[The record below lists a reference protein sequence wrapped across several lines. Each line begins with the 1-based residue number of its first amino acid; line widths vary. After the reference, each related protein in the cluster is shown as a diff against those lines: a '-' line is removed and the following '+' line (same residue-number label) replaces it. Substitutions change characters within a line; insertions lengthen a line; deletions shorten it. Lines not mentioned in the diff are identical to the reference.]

1 MPAGTE
7 KKVTRRVGG
16 VRPSQLMYAFG
27 IGSVVDLPNFSVLV
41 GGLDDW
47 DEINQSVITED
58 RLLAAVRAEDGLDAV
73 RELRSAPWEP
83 ETRNAFDSWAF
94 TGVPVTP
101 FPRWLR
107 CSRCSYLGPIDS
119 GLFELE
125 TLPYRPDRARY
136 AHKNCSGR
144 GRPPTAVPARFVIAC
159 SRGHLDEFPWVEF
172 VHKDAPCSGNP
183 ILEAVDLGTG
193 SRSTDVLV
201 KCRTCQQKGFM
212 AQAFGE
218 GSEQVLPLC
227 RGRSPHLRRFDTG
240 GCKEQATAMLLGASN
255 AWFAVTRT
263 VLSIPASSDTVDQLV
278 ADHWSI
284 LANVSTEAELP
295 NLLRFVPELK
305 ALEHHDAAAVWS
317 AIEARKTA
325 QADGVPGGAVERDLV
340 GPEWDVFTN
349 PAGAPVGDDFKLVP
363 TRAPAAFDA
372 WFEPTVLV
380 ERLREVTALVGFTR
394 IDGPDAEARNVA
406 SISRHRPTWVPAA
419 QSRGEGIFLRL
430 REDRVDEWEAR
441 VAGTPRME
449 ALRRAHHDWRKRRG
463 LDPAARWPGERYVL
477 LHTLSH
483 ALINELALECGYAA
497 ASIRE
502 RIYAES
508 PGGERPRMA
517 GILLYTAAPDAEGTL
532 GGLVSLGRPEFAGPV
547 LTRAVRRITLCT
559 SDPMCSDHCPGEHED
574 VLHGAAC
581 HACLFV
587 PETSCERGNR
597 YLERGALCGTLAA
610 AGIGFLEG

>member
-1 MPAGTE
+1 MAGPAE
-7 KKVTRRVGG
+7 RNVTRRVGG

-27 IGSVVDLPNFSVLV
+27 IGSIVDLPNFSVLV

-47 DEINQSVITED
+47 DETKQAVISED
-58 RLLAAVRAEDGLDAV
+58 RLLSAVRAEPGLEAV
-73 RELRSAPWEP
+73 RELRSAPWEA
-83 ETRNAFDSWAF
+83 ETRNPFDPWAM

-125 TLPYRPDRARY
+125 TSPYRPDRARY
-136 AHKNCSGR
+136 THKNCSGR
-144 GRPPTAVPARFVIAC
+144 GRPPTAVPARFVVAC

-172 VHKDAPCSGNP
+172 VHKDGPCSGNP

-201 KCRTCQQKGFM
+201 KCRSCGQKGFM
-212 AQAFGE
+212 AQAFGD
-218 GSEQVLPLC
+218 GSEQILPLC
-227 RGRSPHLRRFDTG
+227 RGRSPHLRRFDQG

-255 AWFAVTRT
+255 AWFSATRT
-263 VLSIPASSDTVDQLV
+263 VLSIPASADPVEQLV
-278 ADHWSI
+278 VDHWAI
-284 LANVSTEAELP
+284 LGNVGSAAELP

-305 ALEHHDAAAVWS
+305 PLAGHDPDAVWAAV
-317 AIEARKTA
+317 ETR
-325 QADGVPGGAVERDLV
+325 QAALTGESTGGPGDQDLV
-340 GPEWDVFTN
+340 GPEWAVFTA
-349 PAGAPVGDDFKLVP
+349 PSGAPAGDDFKLVAA
-363 TRAPAAFDA
+363 RAPEGFDA

-380 ERLREVTALVGFTR
+380 ERLREVTAVVGFTR
-394 IDGPDAEARNVA
+394 IDGPDAEARNLVPIA
-406 SISRHRPTWVPAA
+406 RHRPTWVPAA

-430 REDRVDEWEAR
+430 REDRVSRWEGD
-441 VAGTPRME
+441 VAGTPRLE
-449 ALRRAHHDWRKRRG
+449 AVRRAHQRWRRRRG
-463 LDPAARWPGERYVL
+463 LDPAANWPGERYVL
-477 LHTLSH
+477 LHSLAH

-502 RIYAES
+502 RIYANE
-508 PGGERPRMA
+508 PGGEGPPMA

-532 GGLVSLGRPEFAGPV
+532 GGLVSLGRAEFAGP
-547 LTRAVRRITLCT
+547 LLDRAVRRMRLCT
-559 SDPMCSDHCPGEHED
+559 SDPMCSDHSPGEHED

-597 YLERGALCGTLAA
+597 YLERATLTETFAA
-610 AGIGFLEG
+610 AEIGFLES